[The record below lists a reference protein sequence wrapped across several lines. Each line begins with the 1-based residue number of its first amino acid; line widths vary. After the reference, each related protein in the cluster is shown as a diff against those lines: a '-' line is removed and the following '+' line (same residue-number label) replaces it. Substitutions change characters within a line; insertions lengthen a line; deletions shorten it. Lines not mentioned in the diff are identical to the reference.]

1 MNRDRS
7 TGRRGGGFSLVEVLL
22 ALAITG
28 VLLAAVLVALDAC
41 FKGYKVTTEQSAT
54 NMMTRLA
61 MQRISSLVRN
71 AKDFGPA
78 PADVLD
84 LAQNPVRSSTLQITT
99 PVGASGRQESTFEL
113 RNAAGSAGPY
123 QLWYIRKD
131 FTGSTM
137 VRNEERP
144 ILSGVLAGLFTLS
157 YSAGPRLNRATI
169 DLTVKPNEFQDASI
183 TTTLTVPPIRMVTT
197 AVPRVEWT
205 DDSAY

>member
-1 MNRDRS
+1 MIAHRS
-7 TGRRGGGFSLVEVLL
+7 SCRRRGGFSLVEVLL

-54 NMMTRLA
+54 NMMTRLT

-71 AKDFGPA
+71 GKSFAPS

-84 LAQNPVRSSTLQITT
+84 LTQNPVRSTRIQITT
-99 PVGASGRQESTFEL
+99 PVGTSGRQESTFEL
-113 RNAAGSAGPY
+113 RDAAGAAGPY

-131 FTGSTM
+131 FNGATQVM
-137 VRNEERP
+137 DEENP
-144 ILSGVLAGLFTLS
+144 ILSGVLAATFTLH

-169 DLTVKPNEFQDASI
+169 DLTVKPNDFQDASLS
-183 TTTLTVPPIRMVTT
+183 TTLTVAPIRMVTT
-197 AVPRVEWT
+197 AVPRTEWT
-205 DDSAY
+205 DEVVD